1 MFKLVGT
8 LGIPNSVAGLVVG
21 IISGA
26 SWTFLIISL
35 VAGLL
40 AGGIGA
46 IATEGG
52 MSAFI
57 NTVKNIIMSKGKA
70 AAISW

>member
-8 LGIPNSVAGLVVG
+8 LGIPNS
-21 IISGA
+21 
-26 SWTFLIISL
+26 